1 MNGRHVGTVRDFPL
15 RSSAEELRSTT
26 YPVLLPPIPL
36 FLLLFIGS
44 LLKCRRRRR
53 RRHCPL
59 VVVTP
64 IARRR

>member
-36 FLLLFIGS
+36 LLLLFIGS
-44 LLKCRRRRR
+44 LLKRRRR